1 MKKSLILSALAATL
15 IGCNSGNN
23 NQNQSV
29 NQDSAA
35 ITAPTAP
42 KSEATPQPST
52 SDPNVDWDKPLY
64 TLNSETRDTIR
75 KWIYT
80 DSTIEI
86 REEYTEESYG
96 YEGDACTVFDKDGR
110 MKSDHSSINSG
121 NVHNSDMEYTY
132 NGKVRTGE
140 GMYATEGYPSF
151 TEVKE
156 VTYFADAECKQ
167 DTLGQ
172 TFSAEVE
179 WDTMEDENAPD
190 TKLEL
195 ESFYVKKFTNGKV
208 TETTNYGI
216 DSKTGK
222 KVFRSRIVYEYDA
235 AGLLTKSIIVNE
247 QGTPKGEYA
256 ETVYTY
262 KDNTCESSNSGTG
275 EITYYARKK

>member
-23 NQNQSV
+23 TQNQSV

-52 SDPNVDWDKPLY
+52 ADPNVDWDKPLY

-80 DSTIEI
+80 DSTIEV

-156 VTYFADAECKQ
+156 VIYFADDECKQ

-235 AGLLTKSIIVNE
+235 TGLLTKSVIVNE
-247 QGTPKGEYA
+247 QGTPEGEYA
-256 ETVYTY
+256 TTVYTY

>member
-35 ITAPTAP
+35 ITVPTAP
-42 KSEATPQPST
+42 KSEASPQPST
-52 SDPNVDWDKPLY
+52 ADPNVDWDKPLY

-195 ESFYVKKFTNGKV
+195 ESFFVKKFTNGKV
-208 TETTNYGI
+208 IETTNYGI

-235 AGLLTKSIIVNE
+235 AGLLTKSVIINE
-247 QGTPKGEYA
+247 QGTPEGEYA
-256 ETVYTY
+256 TTVYTY
-262 KDNTCESSNSGTG
+262 KDNTRESNNSGTG

>member
-23 NQNQSV
+23 TQNQSV

-35 ITAPTAP
+35 ITVPTAP

-52 SDPNVDWDKPLY
+52 AGPNVDWDKPLY
-64 TLNSETRDTIR
+64 SLNSETRDTIR

-121 NVHNSDMEYTY
+121 NVHNSDIEYTY

-156 VTYFADAECKQ
+156 VTYFADDECKQ

-235 AGLLTKSIIVNE
+235 AGLLTKSVIVNE
-247 QGTPKGEYA
+247 QGTPNGEYA
-256 ETVYTY
+256 TTVYTY
-262 KDNTCESSNSGTG
+262 KDNTRESSNSGTG